1 MIKKMGNKNLFK
13 NMAQMGAGG
22 PGPSGRMHPSQM
34 AKMQS
39 QMAKMMPPGLM
50 NQMGGAGGLQGMMES
65 LGGSGGLQN
74 LMSSMMG
81 GAGAPDMSQLANMF
95 GGAPGRTQAPP
106 SRRQRKKG

>member
-1 MIKKMGNKNLFK
+1 MGNKNLFK

-39 QMAKMMPPGLM
+39 QMAKMMPAGLM
-50 NQMGGAGGLQGMMES
+50 NQMGGLGGIQGMMES
-65 LGGSGGLQN
+65 MGGAGGLQN

-81 GAGAPDMSQLANMF
+81 GAGAPDMSNFANML
-95 GGAPGRTQAPP
+95 GNQGRTQGPQ
-106 SRRQRKKG
+106 SRRQRKKV